1 MKGYKMNRR
10 EFLKRSSYT
19 TAAAM
24 LAAHG
29 VQLTRAQEDQTY
41 YMVSFLSGI
50 SFWVDAFRGMQ
61 DAAEYLG
68 VEAVYTGTPEYDI
81 TGEVRVLEETI
92 GLEPDGIAVTVIQAD
107 ALQPTIDAAIGSGL
121 PIVTF
126 DSDSPLS
133 KRYSFLGTGNY
144 SAGVIA
150 ARYIGGLAST
160 GKAAVVT
167 VPSQN
172 NLAQRTQG
180 FIDTIT
186 AEFPDIVTGNEFIV
200 DNQNTSEQAATGLSA
215 LLQAEPDITGVFSS
229 NAQAA
234 IGAAQALR
242 EAGLTDQVNHI
253 GFDFDEGT
261 LDLID
266 SGQLGA
272 TLAQGTWQM
281 GFWGMMFMYMVRN
294 GLIESVADWQSAG
307 ISPLP
312 PSVDTGVVVIN
323 QDNSQFWRGMS

>member
-1 MKGYKMNRR
+1 MNRR
-10 EFLKRSSYT
+10 EFLKRSSFT
-19 TAAAM
+19 TAAGM
-24 LAAHG
+24 LAASG
-29 VQLTRAQEDQTY
+29 VNLARAQADQTY

-50 SFWVDAFRGMQ
+50 SYWADAFRGMQ
-61 DAAEYLG
+61 DAAEFLG
-68 VEAVYTGTPEYDI
+68 VEAIYTGTPEYD
-81 TGEVRVLEETI
+81 TTAEVRVLEETI
-92 GLEPDGIAVTVIQAD
+92 GQDPAGIVLTVIQAD
-107 ALQPTIDAAIGSGL
+107 ALQPTIDAAIDSGL
-121 PIVTF
+121 PLVTF
-126 DSDSPLS
+126 DADSPLS
-133 KRYSFLGTGNY
+133 KRYAFLGTGNY
-144 SAGVIA
+144 YAGVIA
-150 ARYIGGLAST
+150 ARYVGPLAQA

-180 FIDTIT
+180 FLDTLA
-186 AEFPDIVTGNEFIV
+186 AEFPDVVSGNAFIV

-215 LLQAEPDITGVFSS
+215 LLQAEPDIKGVFSS

-242 EAGLTDQVNHI
+242 EAGLSDSVAHI

-281 GFWGMMFMYMVRN
+281 GFWGLMFAYMVRN
-294 GLIESVADWQSAG
+294 AKIESVSDWQAAG

-312 PSVDTGVVVIN
+312 PNVDTGVVVIN
-323 QDNSQFWRGMS
+323 KDNSRFWRAS

>member
-1 MKGYKMNRR
+1 MNRR
-10 EFLKRSSYT
+10 DFLKRSGV
-19 TAAAM
+19 AAASAM
-24 LAAHG
+24 LASRGLSLA
-29 VQLTRAQEDQTY
+29 RAQESQTY

-50 SFWVDAFRGMQ
+50 SFWKDAFRGMQ

-68 VEAVYTGTPEYDI
+68 VEAIYQGEEEYDV
-81 TGEVRVLEETI
+81 TGEVRVLEEVI
-92 GLEPDGIAVTVIQAD
+92 GTGPDGVVVTVIQAD
-107 ALQPTIDAAIGSGL
+107 ALQPTIDAAIDSGL
-121 PIVTF
+121 PLVTF

-144 SAGVIA
+144 SAGVMA
-150 ARYIGGLAST
+150 ARYIGPLVGA

-167 VPSQN
+167 VPTQN

-180 FIDTIT
+180 FLDTLA
-186 AEFPDIVTGNEFIV
+186 AEYPDVVSGDAFIV
-200 DNQNTSEQAATGLSA
+200 DNQNTSEQAASGLAA

-234 IGAAQALR
+234 IGAAQAIR
-242 EAGLTDQVNHI
+242 EAGLSDQIHHI
-253 GFDFDEGT
+253 GFDFDAGT

-266 SGQLGA
+266 SGELGA

-281 GFWGMMFMYMVRN
+281 GFWGLLFTYMVRN
-294 GLIESVADWQSAG
+294 QMIESVEDYVAAG

-312 PSVDTGVVVIN
+312 PNVDTGVVVIN
-323 QDNSQFWRGMS
+323 QENSQYWRPLTEL

>member
-1 MKGYKMNRR
+1 MNRR
-10 EFLKRSSYT
+10 EFLKRSSFT

-24 LAAHG
+24 LGVHG
-29 VQLTRAQEDQTY
+29 MKLARAQENQTY

-50 SFWVDAFRGMQ
+50 SYWADAFRGMQ

-81 TGEVRVLEETI
+81 TGEVRVLEETL
-92 GLEPDGIAVTVIQAD
+92 GLEPDGVLLTVIQAD
-107 ALQPTIDAAIGSGL
+107 ALQPTIDAAIDNGTPL
-121 PIVTF
+121 VTF
-126 DSDSPLS
+126 DADSPLS
-133 KRYSFLGTGNY
+133 KRYAFLGTGNY
-144 SAGVIA
+144 AAGVMA
-150 ARYIGGLAST
+150 ARYVGSQVAS
-160 GKAAVVT
+160 GQAAVVT

-172 NLAQRTQG
+172 NLALRTQG

-186 AEFPDIVTGNEFIV
+186 AEYPNLVTGNQFIV
-200 DNQNTSEQAATGLSA
+200 DNQNTSEQAATGLAA
-215 LLQAEPDITGVFSS
+215 LLQAEPDIKGVFSS

-242 EAGLTDQVNHI
+242 EAGLSDQVAHI

-281 GFWGMMFMYMVRN
+281 GFWGLMFAYMVRN
-294 GLIESVADWQSAG
+294 EMIESVSDWNAAG

-312 PSVDTGVVVIN
+312 PNVDTGVVVIN
-323 QDNSQFWRGMS
+323 QSNSQFWRGMS

>member
-1 MKGYKMNRR
+1 
-10 EFLKRSSYT
+10 
-19 TAAAM
+19 
-24 LAAHG
+24 
-29 VQLTRAQEDQTY
+29 
-41 YMVSFLSGI
+41 
-50 SFWVDAFRGMQ
+50 
-61 DAAEYLG
+61 
-68 VEAVYTGTPEYDI
+68 
-81 TGEVRVLEETI
+81 
-92 GLEPDGIAVTVIQAD
+92 
-107 ALQPTIDAAIGSGL
+107 PTIDAAIDSGL
-121 PIVTF
+121 PLVTF
-126 DSDSPLS
+126 DADSPLS

-144 SAGVIA
+144 YAGVVA
-150 ARYIGGLAST
+150 ARYIGPLVQA

-180 FIDTIT
+180 FIDTLA
-186 AEFPDIVTGNEFIV
+186 AEFPDVVSGDAFIV

-215 LLQAEPDITGVFSS
+215 LLQAEPDIKGVFSS

-242 EAGLTDQVNHI
+242 EAGLSESVAHI

-281 GFWGMMFMYMVRN
+281 GFWGLLYAYMVRN
-294 GLIESVADWQSAG
+294 TKIESVSDWKAAG

-312 PSVDTGVVVIN
+312 PNVDTGVVVIN
-323 QDNSQFWRGMS
+323 QDNSQFWRAS

>member
-1 MKGYKMNRR
+1 MNRR
-10 EFLKRSSYT
+10 DFLKKST
-19 TAAAM
+19 ITAAAGL
-24 LAAHG
+24 LASRGLSVA
-29 VQLTRAQEDQTY
+29 RAQEEQTY

-50 SFWVDAFRGMQ
+50 SYWVDAFRGMQ

-68 VEAVYTGTPEYDI
+68 VEAIYTGTPEYDI

-92 GLEPDGIAVTVIQAD
+92 GLEPDGIVLTVIQAE
-107 ALQPTIDAAIGSGL
+107 ALQPTIDAAIDSGL
-121 PIVTF
+121 PLVTF
-126 DSDSPLS
+126 DADSPLS

-144 SAGVIA
+144 YAGVVA
-150 ARYIGGLAST
+150 ARYIGSRVT
-160 GKAAVVT
+160 QGKAAVVT

-172 NLAQRTQG
+172 NLALRTQG
-180 FIDTIT
+180 FIETLA
-186 AEFPDIVTGNEFIV
+186 AEFPGVVSGDQFIV
-200 DNQNTSEQAATGLSA
+200 DNQNTSEQAATGLAA
-215 LLQAEPDITGVFSS
+215 LLQADPDINAVFSS

-242 EAGLTDQVNHI
+242 EAGLSEQVAHI

-266 SGQLGA
+266 NGQLGA

-281 GFWGMMFMYMVRN
+281 GFWGLLFAYMVRN
-294 GLIESVADWQSAG
+294 GNIQSVSDWQAAG

-312 PSVDTGVVVIN
+312 PNVDTGVVVIN
-323 QDNSQFWRGMS
+323 QDNSRFWRAS